1 MKALLLAPCLALLIG
16 LTGCT
21 KKNYYTNPGVT
32 FQATAAA
39 TDWKLDNTSNSY
51 VLSINTPELNNYA
64 ADNYAVVVS
73 ISYPDAT
80 TGQSTGVYE
89 TIPEVYQNISY
100 SYTYNAGNISI
111 YAQGADGSVLSASPG
126 AMTIKVAI
134 IPSTAEAS

>member
-1 MKALLLAPCLALLIG
+1 MKALLLAPCLALFIG

-39 TDWKLDNTSNSY
+39 TDWTVDNADKSY
-51 VLSINTPELNNYA
+51 VLSINTPELTSYA

-80 TGQSTGVYE
+80 TGQSTGQYE

-111 YAQGADGSVLSASPG
+111 YAQGADGTLPSASPG
-126 AMTIKVAI
+126 ALTVKVAI
-134 IPSTAEAS
+134 IPSTAEPS

>member
-39 TDWKLDNTSNSY
+39 TDWKLDN
-51 VLSINTPELNNYA
+51 SINTPELNNYA

-126 AMTIKVAI
+126 AVTVKVAI
-134 IPSTAEAS
+134 IPSTAEQS